1 MKREFKLDT
10 LLLDG
15 ILMREVKSTVL
26 ISEELAFLE
35 ISQWE
40 GQEVALFTVIAMR
53 TIKKE

>member
-1 MKREFKLDT
+1 
-10 LLLDG
+10 
-15 ILMREVKSTVL
+15 MREVKSTVL

-40 GQEVALFTVIAMR
+40 DQEVALFTVIAMR